1 MKNMENFIRMFMLLR
16 EVAVGVTRT
25 FLKDNIKPNSFETFL
40 QQNKHELYHLCYNRG
55 RCCSCGLSPTFPRQA
70 VIRKAQLD
78 MLFVQQ
84 PVVNCSSN
92 PRSCSCSYI
101 ATQNIELDTIDITLC
116 IAIINNL
123 ITLNQ
128 QQNDCLTEI
137 RNVRNEISHFA
148 HTDDI
153 DGAEFYRMW
162 GAVTNASIH
171 LATYINH
178 MYSADIQDKIERL
191 RTRTIS
197 PVEYTETL
205 REIVKWMKENYEVR
219 TRVYL

>member
-1 MKNMENFIRMFMLLR
+1 MILA
-16 EVAVGVTRT
+16 EVVVGVIRA
-25 FLKDNIKPNSFETFL
+25 FFEDKIQPDNFETFL
-40 QQNKHELYHLCYNRG
+40 RKHKHDFYHLCYNRG

-84 PVVNCSSN
+84 PGVNCSSN

-116 IAIINNL
+116 IVIINNL
-123 ITLNQ
+123 ITLTQ

-137 RNVRNEISHFA
+137 RNVRNEISHLA
-148 HTDDI
+148 HEDDI
-153 DGAEFYRMW
+153 DSAEFNRMW
-162 GAVTNASIH
+162 GTVTNASIH
-171 LATYINH
+171 LAAYINH

-219 TRVYL
+219 TRVYS